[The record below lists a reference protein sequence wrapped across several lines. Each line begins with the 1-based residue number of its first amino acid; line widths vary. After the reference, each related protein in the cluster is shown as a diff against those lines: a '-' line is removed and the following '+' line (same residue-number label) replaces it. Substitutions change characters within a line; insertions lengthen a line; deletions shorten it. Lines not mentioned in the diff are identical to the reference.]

1 MFSGSAA
8 PVLGITQ
15 VPQFCGPAVLDE
27 SLHRDYGIKESKE
40 ETMAILGALIGVGA
54 AVVFLLVG
62 ALALFGGTDATRKQL
77 LPGFA
82 PDRPA
87 FIERALS
94 FLSLWGPVAL
104 VALLC
109 LLAGIQ
115 IVRIALAAFV

>member
-1 MFSGSAA
+1 
-8 PVLGITQ
+8 
-15 VPQFCGPAVLDE
+15 
-27 SLHRDYGIKESKE
+27 
-40 ETMAILGALIGVGA
+40 MAIVGILIGAGA

-62 ALALFGGTDATRKQL
+62 ALTIFGGADATLRQL

-87 FIERALS
+87 PSERLLAL
-94 FLSLWGPVAL
+94 LSLWGPVAL

-115 IVRIALAAFV
+115 IVRVAIAALL